1 MYLRSL
7 FLLPLSYVAK
17 GNRIDREEVR
27 AQLQKFQHAKVD
39 RPAVP
44 PYVTRFAA
52 SATSKQKEEKRKKK
66 EERNTRNVFFLCG
79 DKSSVSSLD
88 SDEPPGGLQR
98 TARQGKLLLFS
109 TQRGNCRQSFLMRV
123 GENKIAN
130 DALDSRTSG
139 QFIIREHF
147 RLRVAHNS

>member
-1 MYLRSL
+1 LIKNNDIFTDGGKENVYLRSL

-66 EERNTRNVFFLCG
+66 RER
-79 DKSSVSSLD
+79 
-88 SDEPPGGLQR
+88 
-98 TARQGKLLLFS
+98 
-109 TQRGNCRQSFLMRV
+109 
-123 GENKIAN
+123 
-130 DALDSRTSG
+130 
-139 QFIIREHF
+139 REKY
-147 RLRVAHNS
+147 A